1 VATATTLK
9 ATKSLQQKESYSSVT
24 EELSPTISVWFNGNK
39 GVMET
44 LQSTTETSELPGN
57 NDYVVPVDDDY
68 VGQQTFFATGESFRD
83 NGPDVFGAVVHEAQ
97 PKHVGTLVGS
107 SQADEFGLLTSI
119 LYRQPN
125 TSTTIPSNSS
135 MEKSQYISMKVEHI
149 MVIAGFCIGFGMV
162 ICVAIVYF
170 RLKPMDRF
178 KNPRHHS
185 AVDNTSLSSGNS
197 SFLPQTDS
205 RLTSLTAS
213 PLLSQAQ
220 SPLLPIR
227 ENTTNN
233 NSALTSPILTD
244 ASPSV
249 LNVPN
254 SRHSVIVD
262 QRGRTSLK
270 PTSREL
276 PV

>member
-1 VATATTLK
+1 
-9 ATKSLQQKESYSSVT
+9 
-24 EELSPTISVWFNGNK
+24 
-39 GVMET
+39 
-44 LQSTTETSELPGN
+44 
-57 NDYVVPVDDDY
+57 
-68 VGQQTFFATGESFRD
+68 
-83 NGPDVFGAVVHEAQ
+83 
-97 PKHVGTLVGS
+97 
-107 SQADEFGLLTSI
+107 
-119 LYRQPN
+119 
-125 TSTTIPSNSS
+125 

-185 AVDNTSLSSGNS
+185 AVDNTSLYSGNS

-220 SPLLPIR
+220 SPLLPIK

-233 NSALTSPILTD
+233 NSALTSPILTGIIQK
-244 ASPSV
+244 V
-249 LNVPN
+249 H
-254 SRHSVIVD
+254 HSYLFHPLFVS
-262 QRGRTSLK
+262 TYLK
-270 PTSREL
+270 
-276 PV
+276 

>member
-1 VATATTLK
+1 
-9 ATKSLQQKESYSSVT
+9 
-24 EELSPTISVWFNGNK
+24 
-39 GVMET
+39 
-44 LQSTTETSELPGN
+44 
-57 NDYVVPVDDDY
+57 
-68 VGQQTFFATGESFRD
+68 
-83 NGPDVFGAVVHEAQ
+83 
-97 PKHVGTLVGS
+97 
-107 SQADEFGLLTSI
+107 
-119 LYRQPN
+119 
-125 TSTTIPSNSS
+125 

-162 ICVAIVYF
+162 VCVAIVYF
-170 RLKPMDRF
+170 RFKPMDRF
-178 KNPRHHS
+178 KNNPRQ

-233 NSALTSPILTD
+233 NSALTSPILTGIIQRPTIHIFHPLSVTCQQIEVKITFALSD

-262 QRGRTSLK
+262 HRGRTSLK